1 MNKIEVNGDTY
12 ECNVDPAHMPT
23 IERMLRGTT
32 EIDTEI
38 QALKVPVRPHWLR
51 LAVKMLRWYRHHM
64 SPKLGNRC
72 VFEPS
77 CSHYA
82 ELAFRQKGLFKG
94 VILTTKRLK
103 RCRPGNGGIDM
114 P

>member
-1 MNKIEVNGDTY
+1 MKRIEINGNTC
-12 ECNVDPAHMPT
+12 ECNVDSSLMPT
-23 IERMLRGTT
+23 IERLLKGTT
-32 EIDTEI
+32 DTDETI
-38 QALKVPVRPHWLR
+38 QALNIPQRPIWLF
-51 LAVKMLRWYRHHM
+51 LVVKMLRWYRRNI

-82 ELAFRQKGLFKG
+82 ELAFRQKGFINGL
-94 VILTTKRLK
+94 ILTLKRLF
-103 RCRPGNGGIDM
+103 RCRPGRGGVDL